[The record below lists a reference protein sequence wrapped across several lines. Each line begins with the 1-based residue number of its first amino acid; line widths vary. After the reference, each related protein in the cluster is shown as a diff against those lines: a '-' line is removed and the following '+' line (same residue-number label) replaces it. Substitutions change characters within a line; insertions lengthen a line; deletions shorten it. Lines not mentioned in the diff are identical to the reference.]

1 MSTTRTAPST
11 WADYHARS
19 RTFWG
24 VLVLGLVAAVAAAEF
39 LLIESLGA
47 RGLWLPLLAWAIA
60 AAWAGHRL
68 QAFICPRCE
77 HRFFRRSPP
86 LLPLRAHRC
95 VHCLLTKD

>member
-1 MSTTRTAPST
+1 MAITVSAASN
-11 WADYHARS
+11 WADYRVRS

-24 VLVLGLVAAVAAAEF
+24 VFVLGFVAAVAAAEF

-47 RGLWLPLLAWAIA
+47 RGLWWPLGAWLVA

-68 QAFICPRCE
+68 QSFICPRCE

-86 LLPLRAHRC
+86 LLPIRAQRC